1 MNPSR
6 EKIAECIATAGG
18 LGRTRPALAGVLVSA
33 AAALIAPCL
42 PLLPRLALIAAL
54 CAAGFWAVETL
65 KKNAPEK
72 IGEGIVVD
80 QAVGQILATIG
91 HIASWSAP
99 AQSTYLVPAFMI
111 YRFIAILQPW
121 PLYAC
126 ANRKNGAG
134 IMLRGILGGLIASAI
149 LMGFRKYFV
158 EV

>member
-1 MNPSR
+1 MNLSR
-6 EKIAECIATAGG
+6 EKIAEYIATAGG
-18 LGRTRPALAGVLVSA
+18 LGAARPALAGVLVSA
-33 AAALIAPCL
+33 ASALIAPCL
-42 PLLPRLALIAAL
+42 SPLPRLALVAAV
-54 CAAGFWAVETL
+54 CTAGFWAVETL
-65 KKNAPEK
+65 KKSSPEK
-72 IGEGIVVD
+72 IGEGVVID
-80 QAVGQILATIG
+80 QAAGQLLATVG

-134 IMLRGILGGLIASAI
+134 IMLRGLLGGLLASAI
-149 LMGFRKYFV
+149 LMGFRKDFV